1 MLRGIGRLGPTSVVP
16 RRQAEVV
23 ASEPPQGGKQL
34 LLMAA
39 ASLPIP
45 AARAAPL
52 GGLAYKWQVLICTV
66 VGTFMVMLDQTVV
79 NIALPKITTVFN
91 VGVHETQLVVTSY
104 MLALAVIMPATGY
117 LSDTFG
123 TKRMYLITM
132 VLFTG
137 GSLLCGLAWNNT
149 SLVAFRVIQGLGGG
163 MMMPLGMTML
173 FKAVPPQERNT
184 IMGFFG
190 LPLMLAPVL
199 GPTLGGYLVE
209 YVDWRVIFTLNVP
222 VGILGLFIGWRL
234 LRESEHVH
242 GLKFDLRGFVLSA
255 VGFSALLL
263 AFTDAAFDGWTSPKI
278 VLRFGIG
285 FVALALWIWVELTD
299 EHPLLDLRLFKIPV
313 FALSSLVNFIVTL
326 GMFGSMLV
334 LPLFLQNLRGLGAAE
349 TGFILIFQVLPM
361 TIAMPVVGRLVDRVG
376 ARVMLLI
383 GLPLV
388 ALTTLQFAARDL
400 STTDATLRWWL
411 LARGAAMGM
420 VMMPAMTAGL
430 NAVPL
435 ALMSRASS
443 MSNVMRQ
450 VFGAFGTAVVV
461 TILQVR
467 QIYHTAMLSQTVT
480 PENIPLQQL
489 MGQMQQW
496 AAANGFAAVQTQ
508 TMGMLAV
515 ARQVAQA
522 AAVMGFDDVFRVT
535 AAVTLL
541 ALLPAAFMR
550 SDNKAPG
557 GRPRIIA
564 E

>member
-1 MLRGIGRLGPTSVVP
+1 
-16 RRQAEVV
+16 
-23 ASEPPQGGKQL
+23 
-34 LLMAA
+34 MAA
-39 ASLPIP
+39 ANP
-45 AARAAPL
+45 ALVVARPAL
-52 GGLAYKWQVLICTV
+52 SGLAYKWQVLICIV

-123 TKRMYLITM
+123 MKRMYLITM
-132 VLFTG
+132 LLFTA

-173 FKAVPPQERNT
+173 FKAVPPEERNT

-199 GPTLGGYLVE
+199 GPTLGGYIVE
-209 YVDWRVIFTLNVP
+209 YIDWRVIFTLNVP
-222 VGILGLFIGWRL
+222 IGVLGLFLGWRL
-234 LRESEHVH
+234 LRESEHVP
-242 GLKFDLRGFVLSA
+242 GLRFDLRGFVLSA

-278 VLRFGIG
+278 LLRFVIG
-285 FVALALWIWVELTD
+285 FGALALWVWIELTD

-313 FALSSLVNFIVTL
+313 FALSSMVNFIVTL

-349 TGFILIFQVLPM
+349 SGFILIFQVLPM
-361 TIAMPVVGRLVDRVG
+361 TVLMPVVGRLVDKVG
-376 ARVMLLI
+376 ARLMLVV
-383 GLPLV
+383 GMPLV
-388 ALTTLQFAARDL
+388 ALTTLQFASLDL
-400 STTDATLRWWL
+400 TTTDATLRWWL

-435 ALMSRASS
+435 AQMSRASS

-467 QIYHTAMLSQTVT
+467 QMYHTAMLSQTVT
-480 PENIPLQQL
+480 PENIPLQQV

-496 AAANGFAAVQTQ
+496 AVANGFAAVQAQ
-508 TMGMLAV
+508 TMGLMVA

-535 AAVTLL
+535 AAITLV
-541 ALLPAAFMR
+541 ALIPAAFMR
-550 SDNKAPG
+550 TPKSTGP
-557 GRPRIIA
+557 RPRIIA